1 MHSHTSALHAAVL
14 QFTSASADA
23 GILER
28 DFTLGAIP
36 GVLWTPQPFRPGTPL
51 VLMGHGGG
59 LHKRAPGLVARAR
72 KAVTRNGMAVVAID
86 APGHGARPRSDED
99 QRWIDAM
106 LAARA
111 AGEPI
116 AGIVAE
122 FNASL
127 AERAVPEW
135 RAVIDALLA
144 LPANDGQGP
153 GGEAAPFREGTRIG
167 YSGMTLASEI
177 GIRLAATDER
187 ITAAVFGGVFAS
199 GGLLHAARQVRV
211 PVEILLPWDDA
222 ELDRASGLAL
232 FDAFASQ
239 DKTLHVFPGS
249 HFTVPEERIDT
260 RFFARHLSGSSGRGS
275 SGHGSSGHGSSGH
288 GESGHGESQQGT
300 LG

>member
-1 MHSHTSALHAAVL
+1 
-14 QFTSASADA
+14 
-23 GILER
+23 
-28 DFTLGAIP
+28 
-36 GVLWTPQPFRPGTPL
+36 
-51 VLMGHGGG
+51 MGHGGG
-59 LHKRAPGLVARAR
+59 LHKRAPRLVERAR
-72 KAVTRNGMAVVAID
+72 KAVTRDGMAVVAID
-86 APGHGARPRSDED
+86 APGHGARPRSDKD
-99 QRWIDAM
+99 QRWIDVM
-106 LAARA
+106 IAARA
-111 AGEPI
+111 AGEAI

-144 LPANDGQGP
+144 LPATDRQGRT
-153 GGEAAPFREGTRIG
+153 GGAAQFGEGTRIG

-177 GIRLAATDER
+177 GIRLAASDER

-199 GGLLHAARQVRV
+199 DGLLHAARQVRE
-211 PVEILLPWDDA
+211 PVEILLPWDDT

-239 DKTLHVFPGS
+239 DKTLHAFPGS

-260 RFFARHLSGSSGRGS
+260 RFFARHLHGP
-275 SGHGSSGHGSSGH
+275 SGHGG
-288 GESGHGESQQGT
+288 SQQGT